1 MEMAIFAKE
10 ILSSNQKANM
20 RKIAR
25 YTSRCGD
32 TVDITPPIRTFLRE
46 VWLQFTGERTVPGQ
60 REESGR

>member
-1 MEMAIFAKE
+1 
-10 ILSSNQKANM
+10 M